1 MSFQDDTIPES
12 ELAEMVKTVQRV
24 SVPPKSKSKEVSFAD
39 TITSSALNQFVK
51 TEEKEDSI
59 ELGSEEL
66 ADLMT
71 PMKESVEE
79 PS

>member
-1 MSFQDDTIPES
+1 MIPES

-39 TITSSALNQFVK
+39 TITSSQLNQLVK
-51 TEEKEDSI
+51 TVSQQDEEKEDSI

-71 PMKESVEE
+71 PVKESVEE